1 MAVLGLGTPEVK
13 AWIKAGKGATGRG
26 GEISKNDDVK
36 GQSRAKSVGFREE
49 NDHLEEG
56 RGGGEIEGSKSDGD
70 EEREREKSLS
80 MQISPRRHLPT
91 SSSSQTQ
98 GHGSSLSWDAS
109 PRRPRH
115 PAHMPGTPSAGS
127 AHELLRTIVKDV
139 MYDFQRETQAEMMG
153 LHLDLV
159 RVGRGWKQ
167 ELRKL
172 MEEYVGDLNDLRE
185 ENRRLR
191 EENERLRR
199 GY

>member
-1 MAVLGLGTPEVK
+1 MAILGLGTPEVK
-13 AWIKAGKGATGRG
+13 EWIKAGDGKSHG
-26 GEISKNDDVK
+26 VK
-36 GQSRAKSVGFREE
+36 GKNRVKSVGFKDNGNESKGASPT
-49 NDHLEEG
+49 DGL
-56 RGGGEIEGSKSDGD
+56 GGSGTHDDE

-80 MQISPRRHLPT
+80 MQISPRRPLPA

-98 GHGSSLSWDAS
+98 SHGPSQSWDAS
-109 PRRPRH
+109 PLRPRH
-115 PAHMPGTPSAGS
+115 PAHVQGTPTAGS

-139 MYDFQRETQAEMMG
+139 MYDFQKENKAEMMG

-159 RVGRGWKQ
+159 RMGRGWKQ
-167 ELRKL
+167 ELRTL

-191 EENERLRR
+191 EENDRLRR